1 MLHRGFHCNPP
12 ACDQKNVFA
21 HFKISLRHLFAP
33 FFKVCYLLIKI
44 LQFANATPI
53 ILNYR
58 TSKLLVEYF
67 SDRKNVCN
75 HCYTYH
81 LPATI
86 FYKRLDVYR
95 FIAVFFVMLSH
106 WLGFLQEYVNLGGT
120 GVIMFF
126 VLSGFLITNS
136 ILSALENKTAPSK
149 VFRVFYIRRFLR
161 IFPLYYLVI
170 FVFYFFFKDAVL
182 IKDLKYY
189 VFYAVNFLVLKIQ
202 HWPDHFSHLWSL
214 SAEEQFY
221 LVWPVLI
228 IPFFSKKN
236 TGIKIICTLV
246 LLVVYLLLSYNTHFF
261 LLDPLYSSLPIV
273 AGGLLSW
280 YWNYHKD
287 YLLSLRLPRA
297 FPFVMAC
304 YICLRFFM
312 DSYYFYGCFLIVT
325 ITASLLLI
333 IYLIDDEK
341 EKPVMFDGF
350 FKNKTLGYLGKISYG
365 IYVYH
370 NLMYHLFA
378 MVGFDRRMLSDWSVK
393 GYLVYFLVYPV
404 FYLIATI
411 LISILSWELFER
423 PINNLKRYFPY

>member
-1 MLHRGFHCNPP
+1 MHTHN
-12 ACDQKNVFA
+12 
-21 HFKISLRHLFAP
+21 
-33 FFKVCYLLIKI
+33 
-44 LQFANATPI
+44 
-53 ILNYR
+53 
-58 TSKLLVEYF
+58 
-67 SDRKNVCN
+67 
-75 HCYTYH
+75 
-81 LPATI
+81 LPVTT

-136 ILSALENKTAPSK
+136 ILAALENKSAPAK

-170 FVFYFFFKDAVL
+170 FVFYVVFKDAIL

-236 TGIKIICTLV
+236 TGLKIICTLV
-246 LLVVYLLLSYNTHFF
+246 FLLAYLLLSYKKYNTDFF
-261 LLDPLYSSLPIV
+261 LLNPLYSSLAIV
-273 AGGLLSW
+273 AGGFLSW
-280 YWNYHKD
+280 HWNYNKD

-297 FPFVMAC
+297 FPFVMTC
-304 YICLRFFM
+304 YICLCFFTHT
-312 DSYYFYGCFLIVT
+312 YYFYGCFLILT
-325 ITASLLLI
+325 ITASALLI
-333 IYLIDDEK
+333 LYLIDGKKGD
-341 EKPVMFDGF
+341 PVMLDGF
-350 FKNKTLGYLGKISYG
+350 FNNKTLGYLGKISYG

-378 MVGFDRRMLSDWSVK
+378 MAGFDRRLLHDWSAK

-404 FYLIATI
+404 FYLLATI